1 MSTATT
7 ATVEDIPYNPVP
19 TPVHENIEPG
29 RRVRLVNIKSPAS
42 WNGLTGTTQTNPNP
56 RVTRLD
62 VLLDESSTEFLRR
75 DYRAHDNRRVKVPAP
90 DITRKLLTR
99 IPNVCMFYAEN
110 DS

>member
-1 MSTATT
+1 MT
-7 ATVEDIPYNPVP
+7 ATVVDIPYTPVP
-19 TPVHENIEPG
+19 TPVHEHVEPG

-42 WNGLTGTTQTNPNP
+42 WNGLTGTTQTNPSP

-75 DYRAHDNRRVKVPAP
+75 DFRAHDNRRVTVPGP
-90 DITRKLLTR
+90 DTTRIVVPR
-99 IPNVCMFYAEN
+99 IPNDCMFYAEN